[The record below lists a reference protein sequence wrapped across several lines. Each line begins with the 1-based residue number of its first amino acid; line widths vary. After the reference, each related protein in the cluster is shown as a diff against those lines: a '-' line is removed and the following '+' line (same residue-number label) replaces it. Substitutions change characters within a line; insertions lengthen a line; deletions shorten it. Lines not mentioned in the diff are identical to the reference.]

1 MAEITTQ
8 MIKELREKTG
18 AGIVDCKK
26 ALQEAG
32 GDIEKAVEILRKKGA
47 AKAAKKAER
56 ATAEG
61 AVFSYIH
68 AGGKVGVL
76 VELNC
81 ETDFVARNETF
92 KELGHEIAMQIAAM
106 APEFVS
112 REDVPAELVEK
123 EKEILKQQA
132 LAEGKP
138 EHIVEK
144 IVEGRLN
151 KFYSE
156 KCLLEQPWIKDDSKT
171 IKDLITDYITKLGE
185 NIKVRRFARFEVGKY
200 PTGGF
205 LPPFRYNTEQP
216 LIRQG
221 RWGLSTSGYS

>member
-26 ALQEAG
+26 ALVEAG

-68 AGGKVGVL
+68 GGGKVGVL

-92 KELGHEIAMQIAAM
+92 RELGHEIAMQIAAM
-106 APEFVS
+106 APEYVS
-112 REDVPAELVEK
+112 KDDVPAEVIEK
-123 EKEILKQQA
+123 EKEVLREQA

-144 IVEGRLN
+144 IVEGRLA

-185 NIKVRRFARFEVGKY
+185 NIKVRRFARFEVGK
-200 PTGGF
+200 
-205 LPPFRYNTEQP
+205 
-216 LIRQG
+216 
-221 RWGLSTSGYS
+221 

>member
-1 MAEITTQ
+1 

-185 NIKVRRFARFEVGKY
+185 NIKVRRFARFEVGK
-200 PTGGF
+200 
-205 LPPFRYNTEQP
+205 
-216 LIRQG
+216 
-221 RWGLSTSGYS
+221 

>member
-26 ALQEAG
+26 ALQEGG
-32 GDIEKAVEILRKKGA
+32 GDVEKAVEILRKKGA

-68 AGGKVGVL
+68 AGGKVGAL

-92 KELGHEIAMQIAAM
+92 KELGHEIALQVAAM

-112 REDVPAELVEK
+112 KEDVPAEVVEK
-123 EKEILKQQA
+123 EKEILRQQA

-144 IVEGRLN
+144 IVEGRLS
-151 KFYSE
+151 KFYAE

-185 NIKVRRFARFEVGKY
+185 NIKVKRFARFEVGK
-200 PTGGF
+200 
-205 LPPFRYNTEQP
+205 
-216 LIRQG
+216 
-221 RWGLSTSGYS
+221 

>member
-26 ALQEAG
+26 ALVEAG

-68 AGGKVGVL
+68 GGGKVGVL

-92 KELGHEIAMQIAAM
+92 KELGHEITMQIAAM
-106 APEFVS
+106 SPEYVS
-112 REDVPAELVEK
+112 KEEVPAEVIEK
-123 EKEILKQQA
+123 EKEVLREQA

-144 IVEGRLN
+144 IVEGRLA

-185 NIKVRRFARFEVGKY
+185 NIKVRRFARFEVGK
-200 PTGGF
+200 
-205 LPPFRYNTEQP
+205 
-216 LIRQG
+216 
-221 RWGLSTSGYS
+221 

>member
-26 ALQEAG
+26 ALVEAG
-32 GDIEKAVEILRKKGA
+32 GDMEKAVEILRKKGA

-68 AGGKVGVL
+68 GGGKVGVL

-106 APEFVS
+106 APEYVS
-112 REDVPAELVEK
+112 REDVPPEVVEK
-123 EKEILKQQA
+123 EKAVLKEQA
-132 LAEGKP
+132 MAEGKP

-144 IVEGRLN
+144 IVEGRLA

-185 NIKVRRFARFEVGKY
+185 NIKVRRFARFEVGK
-200 PTGGF
+200 
-205 LPPFRYNTEQP
+205 
-216 LIRQG
+216 
-221 RWGLSTSGYS
+221 

>member
-8 MIKELREKTG
+8 MIKELRAKTG

-32 GDIEKAVEILRKKGA
+32 GDMEKAVEILRKKGA

-68 AGGKVGVL
+68 GGGKVGVL

-106 APEFVS
+106 APEYVS
-112 REDVPAELVEK
+112 KEEVPEEVVAKEREVLRE
-123 EKEILKQQA
+123 QA

-144 IVEGRLN
+144 IVEGRLA

-171 IKDLITDYITKLGE
+171 IKELITDYITKLGE
-185 NIKVRRFARFEVGKY
+185 NIKVRRFARFEVGK
-200 PTGGF
+200 
-205 LPPFRYNTEQP
+205 
-216 LIRQG
+216 
-221 RWGLSTSGYS
+221 

>member
-61 AVFSYIH
+61 IVVSYIH
-68 AGGKVGVL
+68 AGGKVGAL

-81 ETDFVARNETF
+81 ETDFVARTEDF
-92 KELGHEIAMQIAAM
+92 KQLGHEIAMQVAAM
-106 APEFVS
+106 APEYVS
-112 REDVPAELVEK
+112 REEVPAEAVEK

-144 IVEGRLN
+144 IVEGRLA
-151 KFYSE
+151 KFFSE

-171 IKDLITDYITKLGE
+171 IQELLTDYITKLGE
-185 NIKVRRFARFEVGKY
+185 NIKVKRFCRFEVGK
-200 PTGGF
+200 
-205 LPPFRYNTEQP
+205 
-216 LIRQG
+216 
-221 RWGLSTSGYS
+221 

>member
-61 AVFSYIH
+61 IVVSYIH
-68 AGGKVGVL
+68 AGGKVGAL

-81 ETDFVARNETF
+81 ETDFVARTEDF
-92 KELGHEIAMQIAAM
+92 KALGHEIAMQVAAM
-106 APEFVS
+106 APEYVS
-112 REDVPAELVEK
+112 REEVPAKIVEK
-123 EKEILKQQA
+123 EKEVLKEQA

-144 IVEGRLN
+144 IVEGRLS
-151 KFYSE
+151 KFFSE

-171 IKDLITDYITKLGE
+171 IQDLLTEYITKLGE
-185 NIKVRRFARFEVGKY
+185 NIKVKRFCRFEVGK
-200 PTGGF
+200 
-205 LPPFRYNTEQP
+205 
-216 LIRQG
+216 
-221 RWGLSTSGYS
+221 

>member
-61 AVFSYIH
+61 IVVSYIH
-68 AGGKVGVL
+68 AGGKVGAL

-81 ETDFVARNETF
+81 ETDFVARTEDF
-92 KELGHEIAMQIAAM
+92 KALGHEIAMQVAAM
-106 APEFVS
+106 APEYVS
-112 REDVPAELVEK
+112 REDVPAEIVEK
-123 EKEILKQQA
+123 EKEVLKEQA

-144 IVEGRLN
+144 IVEGRLS
-151 KFYSE
+151 KFFSE

-171 IKDLITDYITKLGE
+171 IRDLLTDCITKLGE
-185 NIKVRRFARFEVGKY
+185 NIKVRRFCRFEVGK
-200 PTGGF
+200 
-205 LPPFRYNTEQP
+205 
-216 LIRQG
+216 
-221 RWGLSTSGYS
+221 

>member
-1 MAEITTQ
+1 MKEEEEKRAEITTQ

-61 AVFSYIH
+61 IVVSYIH
-68 AGGKVGVL
+68 AGGKVGAL

-81 ETDFVARNETF
+81 ETDFVARTEDF
-92 KELGHEIAMQIAAM
+92 KALGHEIAMQVAAM
-106 APEFVS
+106 APEYVS
-112 REDVPAELVEK
+112 REEVPAEVVEK
-123 EKEILKQQA
+123 EKEVLKEQA

-144 IVEGRLN
+144 IVEGRLS
-151 KFYSE
+151 KFFSE

-171 IKDLITDYITKLGE
+171 IQDLLTEYITKLGE
-185 NIKVRRFARFEVGKY
+185 NIKVKRFCRFEVGK
-200 PTGGF
+200 
-205 LPPFRYNTEQP
+205 
-216 LIRQG
+216 
-221 RWGLSTSGYS
+221 

>member
-61 AVFSYIH
+61 IVVSYIH
-68 AGGKVGVL
+68 AGGKVGAL

-81 ETDFVARNETF
+81 ETDFVARTEDF
-92 KELGHEIAMQIAAM
+92 KNLGHEIAMQVAAM
-106 APEFVS
+106 APEYVS
-112 REDVPAELVEK
+112 REEVPAEIVEK
-123 EKEILKQQA
+123 EKEVLKEQA

-144 IVEGRLN
+144 IVEGRLS
-151 KFYSE
+151 KFFSE

-171 IKDLITDYITKLGE
+171 IKDLLTDYITKLGE
-185 NIKVRRFARFEVGKY
+185 NIKVKRFCRFEVGK
-200 PTGGF
+200 
-205 LPPFRYNTEQP
+205 
-216 LIRQG
+216 
-221 RWGLSTSGYS
+221 

>member
-1 MAEITTQ
+1 

-32 GDIEKAVEILRKKGA
+32 GDVEKAVEILRKKGA

-68 AGGKVGVL
+68 AGGKVGAL

-92 KELGHEIAMQIAAM
+92 KELGHEIALQVAAM

-112 REDVPAELVEK
+112 KEDVPAEVVEK
-123 EKEILKQQA
+123 EKEILRQQA

-144 IVEGRLN
+144 IVEGRLS
-151 KFYSE
+151 KFYAE

-185 NIKVRRFARFEVGKY
+185 NIKVKRFARFEVGK
-200 PTGGF
+200 
-205 LPPFRYNTEQP
+205 
-216 LIRQG
+216 
-221 RWGLSTSGYS
+221 

>member
-61 AVFSYIH
+61 IVVSYIH
-68 AGGKVGVL
+68 AGGKVGAL

-81 ETDFVARNETF
+81 ETDFVARTEDF
-92 KELGHEIAMQIAAM
+92 KALGHEIAMQVAAM
-106 APEFVS
+106 APEYVS
-112 REDVPAELVEK
+112 REEVPAEIVEK
-123 EKEILKQQA
+123 EKEVLKEQA

-144 IVEGRLN
+144 IVEGRLS
-151 KFYSE
+151 KFFSE

-171 IKDLITDYITKLGE
+171 IQDLLTEYITKLGE
-185 NIKVRRFARFEVGKY
+185 NIKVKRFCRFEVGK
-200 PTGGF
+200 
-205 LPPFRYNTEQP
+205 
-216 LIRQG
+216 
-221 RWGLSTSGYS
+221 

>member
-1 MAEITTQ
+1 MKGGGEMAEITTQ

-61 AVFSYIH
+61 IVVSYIH
-68 AGGKVGVL
+68 AGGKVGAL

-81 ETDFVARNETF
+81 ETDFVARTEDF
-92 KELGHEIAMQIAAM
+92 KNLGHEIAMQVAAM
-106 APEFVS
+106 APEYVS
-112 REDVPAELVEK
+112 REDVPAEIVEK
-123 EKEILKQQA
+123 EKEVLKEQA

-144 IVEGRLN
+144 IVEGRLS
-151 KFYSE
+151 KFFSE

-171 IKDLITDYITKLGE
+171 IKDLLTDYITKLGE
-185 NIKVRRFARFEVGKY
+185 NIKVKRFCRFEVGK
-200 PTGGF
+200 
-205 LPPFRYNTEQP
+205 
-216 LIRQG
+216 
-221 RWGLSTSGYS
+221 

>member
-61 AVFSYIH
+61 IVVSYIH
-68 AGGKVGVL
+68 AGGKVGAL

-81 ETDFVARNETF
+81 ETDFVPRTEDF
-92 KELGHEIAMQIAAM
+92 KALGHEIAMQVAAM
-106 APEFVS
+106 APEYVS
-112 REDVPAELVEK
+112 REEVPVEIVEK
-123 EKEILKQQA
+123 EKEVLKEQA

-144 IVEGRLN
+144 IVEGRLS
-151 KFYSE
+151 KFFSE

-171 IKDLITDYITKLGE
+171 IQDLLTEYITKLGE
-185 NIKVRRFARFEVGKY
+185 NIKVKRFCRFEVGK
-200 PTGGF
+200 
-205 LPPFRYNTEQP
+205 
-216 LIRQG
+216 
-221 RWGLSTSGYS
+221 

>member
-26 ALQEAG
+26 ALQEAN
-32 GDIEKAVEILRKKGA
+32 GDMEKAVEILKRKGA

-61 AVFSYIH
+61 IVVSYIH
-68 AGGKVGVL
+68 AGGKVGAL

-81 ETDFVARNETF
+81 ETDFVARTDDF
-92 KELGHEIAMQIAAM
+92 KKLGHEIAMQVAAM
-106 APEFVS
+106 SPEYVS
-112 REDVPAELVEK
+112 REDVPSEIVEK
-123 EKEILKQQA
+123 EKAILREQA
-132 LAEGKP
+132 LSEGKP

-144 IVEGRLN
+144 IVEGRLS
-151 KFYSE
+151 KFFSE

-171 IKDLITDYITKLGE
+171 IKDLLTDYITKLGE
-185 NIKVRRFARFEVGKY
+185 NIRVKRFCRFEIGK
-200 PTGGF
+200 
-205 LPPFRYNTEQP
+205 
-216 LIRQG
+216 
-221 RWGLSTSGYS
+221 

>member
-1 MAEITTQ
+1 MAEITAQ
-8 MIKELREKTG
+8 MIKELRERTG

-26 ALQEAG
+26 ALQEAN
-32 GDIEKAVEILRKKGA
+32 GDMEKAVEILRKKGA

-56 ATAEG
+56 VTAEG

-106 APEFVS
+106 SPEYVS
-112 REDVPAELVEK
+112 KEEVPAEIVEK
-123 EKEILKQQA
+123 EKEILKEQA
-132 LAEGKP
+132 LSEGKP

-144 IVEGRLN
+144 IVEGRLA

-171 IKDLITDYITKLGE
+171 ISDLIKEYITKLGE
-185 NIKVRRFARFEVGKY
+185 NIRVKRFCRFEVGK
-200 PTGGF
+200 
-205 LPPFRYNTEQP
+205 
-216 LIRQG
+216 
-221 RWGLSTSGYS
+221 

>member
-26 ALQEAG
+26 ALVEAG
-32 GDIEKAVEILRKKGA
+32 GDMEKAVEILRKKGA

-68 AGGKVGVL
+68 GGGKVGVL

-106 APEFVS
+106 APEYVS
-112 REDVPAELVEK
+112 KEEVPAEVIEK
-123 EKEILKQQA
+123 EKEVLREQA

-144 IVEGRLN
+144 IVEGRLA

-185 NIKVRRFARFEVGKY
+185 NIKVRRFARFEVG
-200 PTGGF
+200 
-205 LPPFRYNTEQP
+205 R
-216 LIRQG
+216 
-221 RWGLSTSGYS
+221 

>member
-1 MAEITTQ
+1 MAEITAQ

-26 ALQEAG
+26 ALQEAN

-47 AKAAKKAER
+47 AKAAKKADR

-61 AVFSYIH
+61 IVVSYIH

-76 VELNC
+76 LELNC
-81 ETDFVARNETF
+81 ETDFVARTEDF
-92 KELGHEIAMQIAAM
+92 KNLGHEIAMQIAAM
-106 APEFVS
+106 NPAYVS
-112 REDVPAELVEK
+112 KEDVPQEVIEK
-123 EKEILKQQA
+123 EKEILREQA
-132 LAEGKP
+132 LSEGKP

-156 KCLLEQPWIKDDSKT
+156 RCLLEQPWIKDDSKT
-171 IKDLITDYITKLGE
+171 IGDLIKEYITKLGE
-185 NIKVRRFARFEVGKY
+185 NIRVKRFCRFEVGK
-200 PTGGF
+200 
-205 LPPFRYNTEQP
+205 
-216 LIRQG
+216 
-221 RWGLSTSGYS
+221 

>member
-26 ALQEAG
+26 ALQEAEG
-32 GDIEKAVEILRKKGA
+32 NMEKAIEILRKKGA

-61 AVFSYIH
+61 IVVSYIH
-68 AGGKVGVL
+68 AGGKVGAL
-76 VELNC
+76 VEIDC
-81 ETDFVARNETF
+81 ETDFVARTEDF
-92 KELGHEIAMQIAAM
+92 KTLGHEIAMQVAAM
-106 APEFVS
+106 APEYVS
-112 REDVPAELVEK
+112 REEVPAEVIEK

-132 LAEGKP
+132 LSEGKP

-156 KCLLEQPWIKDDSKT
+156 KCLLDQPWIKDDSKT
-171 IKDLITDYITKLGE
+171 IGDLVREYITKLGE
-185 NIKVRRFARFEVGKY
+185 NIKVRRFCRFEVGK
-200 PTGGF
+200 
-205 LPPFRYNTEQP
+205 
-216 LIRQG
+216 
-221 RWGLSTSGYS
+221 

>member
-26 ALQEAG
+26 ALVEAG

-47 AKAAKKAER
+47 AKADKKAER

-68 AGGKVGVL
+68 GGGKVGVL

-81 ETDFVARNETF
+81 ETDFVARYETF
-92 KELGHEIAMQIAAM
+92 RELGHEIAMQIAAM
-106 APEFVS
+106 APEYVS
-112 REDVPAELVEK
+112 KDDVPAEVIEK
-123 EKEILKQQA
+123 EKEVLREQA

-144 IVEGRLN
+144 IVEGRLA

-185 NIKVRRFARFEVGKY
+185 NIKVRRFARFEVGK
-200 PTGGF
+200 
-205 LPPFRYNTEQP
+205 
-216 LIRQG
+216 
-221 RWGLSTSGYS
+221 